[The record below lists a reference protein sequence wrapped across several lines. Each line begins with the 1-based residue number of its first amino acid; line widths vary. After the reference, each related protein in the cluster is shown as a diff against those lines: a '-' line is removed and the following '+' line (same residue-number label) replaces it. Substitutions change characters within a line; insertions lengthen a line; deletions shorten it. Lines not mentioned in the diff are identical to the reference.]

1 MGMADFYISISAND
15 VILDKINN
23 KLNNKLIQY
32 KEYNVFNFIYKNHKI
47 IVECFFDNLIII
59 VKLLYKACL
68 MEQEDMHQIELE
80 TGINYN
86 VKFNF
91 DSELELLNW
100 LYEIYDSKLDDYFK
114 NLGFISVPAKYY
126 YRNRNRLKKLYKILK
141 EQ

>member
-15 VILDKINN
+15 VILDKI
-23 KLNNKLIQY
+23 NNKLIQY

-114 NLGFISVPAKYY
+114 SLGFISVPAKDY